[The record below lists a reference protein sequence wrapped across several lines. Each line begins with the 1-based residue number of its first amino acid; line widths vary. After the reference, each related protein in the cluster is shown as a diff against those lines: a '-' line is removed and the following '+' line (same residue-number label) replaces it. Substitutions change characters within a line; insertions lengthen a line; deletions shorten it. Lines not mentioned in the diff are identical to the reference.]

1 MSIQPQPPADRR
13 GPGRPHKG
21 KRHVTSVRIPH
32 EIWDRLCDEAERIG
46 VSRGDIVLH
55 HVARA
60 WQADDLDPIPDYER
74 LLTEQSEEQQQLTM
88 SA

>member
-1 MSIQPQPPADRR
+1 MPQPMPPPNRR

-21 KRHVTSVRIPH
+21 NRHVTSVRIPH
-32 EIWDRLCDEAERIG
+32 EMWERLCDEAERIG

-60 WQADDLDPIPDYER
+60 WQADHLDPVPDYEAR
-74 LLTEQSEEQQQLTM
+74 VAETREQLTM
-88 SA
+88 TA